1 VSDEETARRAEAQ
14 NLHIQPEEWQRMS
27 DRLSERLAP
36 GLLSITEAAQRFIEP
51 MLEAQR
57 AFRVRA
63 ALLSP
68 LAQILPISASQRER
82 QDGTTALNRHMV
94 LHGESLDYGTK
105 ANSLKAISLINYV
118 TQILGN
124 ELSGNDRKEVADS

>member
-1 VSDEETARRAEAQ
+1 
-14 NLHIQPEEWQRMS
+14 MS